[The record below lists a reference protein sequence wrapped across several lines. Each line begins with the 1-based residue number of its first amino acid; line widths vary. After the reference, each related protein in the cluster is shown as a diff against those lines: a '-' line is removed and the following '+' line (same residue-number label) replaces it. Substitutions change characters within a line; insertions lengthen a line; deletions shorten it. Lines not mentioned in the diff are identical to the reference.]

1 VFAMADGLTYTRSD
15 AILTLFR
22 IKLTD
27 FPKFKNKIAT
37 LEDKECISL
46 EVEKSTGA
54 TGSRGKR
61 YYFPKQLNRLH
72 NIILISGFY
81 SKPAIVKDVA
91 DNLNRRQEHVVALRD
106 LLAGRDRVGDI
117 QFDVDALAQFFDSFE
132 SLQSLDDERL
142 PNPFIQL
149 PQVIDNGT
157 GQFPCV
163 LDAYNSAD
171 MAITQLEKMLAAYL
185 NYDIELAYTLSEAL
199 DTETGPASKVK
210 QWIKREYHEA
220 QRFDDLL
227 ESFFD

>member
-1 VFAMADGLTYTRSD
+1 MADGLAYSRSE
-15 AILTLFR
+15 AILKLFR

-37 LEDKECISL
+37 LEDKACISL
-46 EVEKSTGA
+46 EVEKATGA

-61 YYFPKQLNRLH
+61 FYLPRQLNRLH

-91 DNLNRRQEHVVALRD
+91 DKLNRRQEHVAALRE
-106 LLAGRDRVGDI
+106 LLAGRDRIGNI
-117 QFDVDALAQFFDSFE
+117 QFDVGALTQFLNCLE
-132 SLQSLDDERL
+132 SCQSLDDQRL

-149 PQVIDNGT
+149 PQVIDSGS

-171 MAITQLEKMLAAYL
+171 MALTQVEKMLAAYL
-185 NYDIELAYTLSEAL
+185 DYDIELAYQLSSSLEDSAGSSL
-199 DTETGPASKVK
+199 KIK
-210 QWIKREYHEA
+210 QWIEREYHEA
-220 QRFDDLL
+220 QRFDDVL